1 MKTNERISCKDC
13 VNFDGIICDY
23 NGLLCYEDDDPRC
36 NGEGFEGERKNGKD
50 NKGKDERYSS

>member
-1 MKTNERISCKDC
+1 MKTSERISCKDC
-13 VNFDGIICDY
+13 VNFDGTICDY

-50 NKGKDERYSS
+50 NKGKDER